1 MSTGSAK
8 RDPLGKQALFS
19 PAART
24 KPAQKPQLQQDP
36 RGQRTGEGVKALYSL
51 DTEPRLG
58 TVVVEC
64 SECLE
69 HTRISVFDAGARIWA
84 FSLWIPRKRFSRRLS
99 CPACGRRTWCRIRW
113 TG

>member
-1 MSTGSAK
+1 MTTGSAN

-19 PAART
+19 PPANTR
-24 KPAQKPQLQQDP
+24 PAQEPQPQ
-36 RGQRTGEGVKALYSL
+36 RGQRTGDGVKALYSL
-51 DTEPRLG
+51 DTETRFG

-64 SECLE
+64 SACLE
-69 HTRISVFDAGARIWA
+69 HTRISVLDAGARIWG
-84 FSLWIPRKRFSRRLS
+84 FSLWIPGKRFSRRLS